1 MPLDGRGDLF
11 NGLRK
16 QLDRW
21 RKPLN
26 GLRKQLDRWRKPLNG
41 LRKQLNRW
49 RERRLKAW
57 LARRVGARRRS
68 YSLHGFRGYWLHGFR
83 GHWLH
88 GRRGH
93 IGWDLGGGVFFLITC
108 PRSRGAQLRPL
119 GQRALHVAHAIPLS
133 FSDRS
138 TVAMPA
144 RAAPGAS
151 PLGSLEGVADF
162 ADQKFQDIL

>member
-1 MPLDGRGDLF
+1 MG
-11 NGLRK
+11 
-16 QLDRW
+16 
-21 RKPLN
+21 
-26 GLRKQLDRWRKPLNG
+26 
-41 LRKQLNRW
+41 
-49 RERRLKAW
+49 
-57 LARRVGARRRS
+57 VGAT
-68 YSLHGFRGYWLHGFR
+68 L
-83 GHWLH
+83 
-88 GRRGH
+88 
-93 IGWDLGGGVFFLITC
+93 GWDLGGGVFFLITC

-162 ADQKFQDIL
+162 ADQKFQDILQEEDYRRGRPLAHERTVHAGALHVAQCVFNLVGGGDGLEAADAPRGNRLGAFLRRRRTEHP